1 MALGKN
7 LSTGRAGAAQNTVM
21 KKIRKPR
28 FVDNAV
34 RHAQY
39 TKIKAGFAANKPTK
53 MDFIPTPE
61 RRYKLI
67 EEEDTIRLL
76 HNPTDSMT
84 YEGSLFYDGDKA
96 RAKFT
101 STVAALETLIYPA
114 TVLPPLVVGSENNN
128 QALVLSEVQNA
139 TKGNRYRLENLKG
152 SKLSD
157 IGFTDKTIRFV
168 QKVGVGLR
176 TSDLAIKLGNSSKSS
191 LSGIKVKRHSGTF
204 VARDFYGIDSITAL
218 RYLAKHDFYSP
229 RSDRFGNLIYSPQT
243 QIERE
248 HLLTENRVS
257 GGTSEN
263 NNSAL
268 PNRVVVR
275 GKSRANNDKNVVQ
288 IDDFGPQENSVNE
301 LPGGITAPTALT
313 KASARRIGQNML
325 RMAKKATDSKT
336 LKDVLEGTHIQP
348 GDLVSYH
355 SRTSDDKKI
364 VLSGNYDLINRKSDL
379 HINSVDGTL
388 EDVLQKF
395 QEVDISNTA
404 DDDFDRNRQFSVEEF
419 STSFGFK
426 VKVSWEIAERV
437 DNNRGVGFNLGQP
450 NRDIIHGSFKLQS
463 TGVLINNGGGHA
475 IGTTSFTTDGVNAN
489 SVFTTDNQPVYTSSG
504 NELGH
509 IHSASVGTN
518 TVVIKSRSVHP
529 VLDNEELL
537 IRSDT
542 LPESKNAHHKLGA
555 VQSRYLKNRR
565 G

>member
-7 LSTGRAGAAQNTVM
+7 LSTGRADTAQNTVM

-39 TKIKAGFAANKPTK
+39 TKVKAGFAANKPTK
-53 MDFIPTPE
+53 TDFIPTPE

-76 HNPTDSMT
+76 HNPTGSMT

-101 STVAALETLIYPA
+101 STVAALEALIYPA
-114 TVLPPLVVGSENNN
+114 TVLPPLVVGSEHNN

-191 LSGIKVKRHSGTF
+191 INGIKVKSHSGTF
-204 VARDFYGIDSITAL
+204 VARDFYGVDSINAL

-229 RSDRFGNLIYSPQT
+229 RSDRFGNLLYVPQT

-248 HLLTENRVS
+248 HFLNENRVS
-257 GGTSEN
+257 EGTSEN
-263 NNSAL
+263 NNDAV

-275 GKSRANNDKNVVQ
+275 GKSRANNDQNVVQ
-288 IDDFGPQENSVNE
+288 VDDFGSQVDTVNE
-301 LPGGITAPTALT
+301 VPGGISAPTALT

-325 RMAKKATDSKT
+325 RMAKKAGGSKQYSG
-336 LKDVLEGTHIQP
+336 VLAATQVQP
-348 GDLVSYH
+348 GDLVNYQ
-355 SRTSDDKKI
+355 SRHDSEKKI
-364 VLSGNYDLINRKSDL
+364 VLSGTYDLINRKSDL
-379 HINSVDGTL
+379 HVNSVDGTL
-388 EDVLQKF
+388 EDVLQRF
-395 QEVDISNTA
+395 QEVDISGSM
-404 DDDFDRNRQFSVEEF
+404 DDNFDRNRQFGVEEF
-419 STSFGFK
+419 STSFGLK
-426 VKVSWEIAERV
+426 MKINWEIAERV
-437 DNNRGVGFNLGQP
+437 DSNRGVGFNLGQP
-450 NRDIIHGSFKLQS
+450 NRDTLHGARRLQS
-463 TGVLINNGGGHA
+463 TGVLINNGGGYA
-475 IGTTSFTTDGVNAN
+475 INTTSFTTDGVNAN
-489 SVFTTDNQPVYTSSG
+489 SVFTTDNQAVYTSNG
-504 NELGH
+504 NKLGH

-518 TVVIKSRSVHP
+518 TVVIKSRSVHK
-529 VLDNEELL
+529 VLDNEELYL
-537 IRSDT
+537 LPET
-542 LPESKNAHHKLGA
+542 LPESRNSHLKIGVSQTKY
-555 VQSRYLKNRR
+555 SRNRR